1 MNASCSE
8 CWLGVLETQLN
19 SPLGYD
25 EGMEETFSSLTSSC
39 SVSGYS
45 VTSPTAYALNT
56 TATATSATSTSTT
69 TSTCVGTYQVQQTD
83 DCNSVA
89 KSLSVS
95 TYSLLQTNDLDLYC
109 QGFAN
114 MVNQTLCVPPQCNTY
129 TWKGT
134 DTCDSVVG
142 PLGNV
147 TIPQFLAWNPNINS
161 LCLNSDFFIGYEVC
175 VSPPGGYLNRT
186 SDSDSGST
194 SNATAADATSTA
206 AVPTNALDGS
216 NHNCSLWYTVQ
227 EGDTCAKVS
236 IAQSISLSDFY
247 FLNPEIDAN
256 CTNLELGEAYCVKP
270 VGSLT
275 SYANYTITG
284 FLPITVTPA
293 TFSSVNTDIPTT
305 TSYPGFVYT
314 EPAQLPTAPD
324 TVSGCYE
331 YANPSNNT
339 VLCRDLATDYEI
351 SMDQLVEW
359 NPSLTNNV
367 STCTLTMTY
376 SYCVLEYSNSTG
388 EWE

>member
-69 TSTCVGTYQVQQTD
+69 TSNCVGTYQVQQAD

-175 VSPPGGYLNRT
+175 VR
-186 SDSDSGST
+186 
-194 SNATAADATSTA
+194 
-206 AVPTNALDGS
+206 
-216 NHNCSLWYTVQ
+216 
-227 EGDTCAKVS
+227 
-236 IAQSISLSDFY
+236 
-247 FLNPEIDAN
+247 
-256 CTNLELGEAYCVKP
+256 
-270 VGSLT
+270 
-275 SYANYTITG
+275 
-284 FLPITVTPA
+284 
-293 TFSSVNTDIPTT
+293 
-305 TSYPGFVYT
+305 
-314 EPAQLPTAPD
+314 
-324 TVSGCYE
+324 
-331 YANPSNNT
+331 
-339 VLCRDLATDYEI
+339 
-351 SMDQLVEW
+351 
-359 NPSLTNNV
+359 
-367 STCTLTMTY
+367 
-376 SYCVLEYSNSTG
+376 
-388 EWE
+388 

>member
-8 CWLGVLETQLN
+8 CWLGVLETRLN

-56 TATATSATSTSTT
+56 TAIATSATSTSTT
-69 TSTCVGTYQVQQTD
+69 TSTC
-83 DCNSVA
+83 
-89 KSLSVS
+89 
-95 TYSLLQTNDLDLYC
+95 
-109 QGFAN
+109 
-114 MVNQTLCVPPQCNTY
+114 TLCVPPQCNTY

-147 TIPQFLAWNPNINS
+147 TILQFLAWNPNINS

-175 VSPPGGYLNRT
+175 VSPPGGYLNHT
-186 SDSDSGST
+186 SDPDSGST

-206 AVPTNALDGS
+206 AVPTNALDG
-216 NHNCSLWYTVQ
+216 
-227 EGDTCAKVS
+227 K
-236 IAQSISLSDFY
+236 
-247 FLNPEIDAN
+247 IDAN
-256 CTNLELGEAYCVKP
+256 CINLELGEAYCVKP

-275 SYANYTITG
+275 SYAKYTVTG
-284 FLPITVTPA
+284 VLPITVTPV

-314 EPAQLPTAPD
+314 EPAQLPTAPY
-324 TVSGCYE
+324 TLLGCYE

-339 VLCRDLATDYEI
+339 VLCRDFATDYEI
-351 SMDQLVEW
+351 SMDQDQLVEW
-359 NPSLTNNV
+359 NPSLSNNV